1 MQSGRTRRRIMMRL
15 RNRKGQSTL
24 EYVLIA
30 AAVITLIVIM
40 LNKIKK
46 PANDKITDI
55 ANGLSTST
63 Q

>member
-1 MQSGRTRRRIMMRL
+1 MIKL

-30 AAVITLIVIM
+30 AAVITLVVILIQKM
-40 LNKIKK
+40 NTPAKARIDEISKGLNQ
-46 PANDKITDI
+46 
-55 ANGLSTST
+55 ST

>member
-1 MQSGRTRRRIMMRL
+1 MRL
-15 RNRKGQSTL
+15 RSRKGQSTL

-30 AAVITLIVIM
+30 AAVITLTVIM